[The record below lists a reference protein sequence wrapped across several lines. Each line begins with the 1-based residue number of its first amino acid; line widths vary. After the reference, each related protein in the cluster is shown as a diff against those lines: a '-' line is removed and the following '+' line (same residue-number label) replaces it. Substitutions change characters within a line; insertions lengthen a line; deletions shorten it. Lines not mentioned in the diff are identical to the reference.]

1 MPENEKELVER
12 PEIDESKQWGTGGCF
27 LFWSDDPAFDK
38 AIKIA
43 GNIIIGIITLGIWH
57 IVHCVKVRKAK
68 KAKAKE
74 TAEATL
80 EEL

>member
-1 MPENEKELVER
+1 MEEETRVDR
-12 PEIDESKQWGTGGCF
+12 PQIDETRQFGGGGCI